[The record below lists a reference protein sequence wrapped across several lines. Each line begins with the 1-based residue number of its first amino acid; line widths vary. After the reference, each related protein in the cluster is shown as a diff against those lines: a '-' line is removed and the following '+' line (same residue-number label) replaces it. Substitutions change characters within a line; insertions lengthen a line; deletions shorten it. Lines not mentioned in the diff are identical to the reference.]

1 MFYAIKFNDN
11 FSFSVINKKQKVVV
25 ENLTLDQALHVYDEL
40 NRLEQIINILGEDS
54 E

>member
-25 ENLTLDQALHVYDEL
+25 DNLTLDQAVQVHDEL
-40 NRLEQIINILGEDS
+40 NHLEMIINILGEDG